1 MSSSI
6 FNISYRNI
14 SAIFKRNNNK
24 SIFNT
29 YLNFNTSGVESGYKS
44 DRNIQESRNKRYKK
58 RYKTKETKN
67 TKKVESQSMKKLK
80 I

>member
-6 FNISYRNI
+6 FNISCRNI
-14 SAIFKRNNNK
+14 SAIFKKNNNK

-29 YLNFNTSGVESGYKS
+29 YLNFNTSGVESRYKS
-44 DRNIQESRNKRYKK
+44 DRNIQESRNK